1 MNIKANLFAR
11 TDIGKKRQNN
21 EDNFLLVDLTKKKT
35 DLLLP
40 ENRTFE
46 VGEFG
51 IILAVADGM
60 GGANAGEIASKLS
73 LNNILSYLYK
83 NIDYDSKIDE
93 LTMLKIF
100 LDSIKYANEKLF
112 LESRSKQD
120 YFGMGTTFTGTFIYK
135 NKIFV
140 AQIGDSRAYIYRNKN
155 LTQITKDQTIS
166 ELVKRSRVVPDEIA
180 EKNTYKNIITQA
192 LGINEKINI
201 LVTISEI
208 KNDDLLL
215 ICSDGLTDLVSDKEI
230 TDILSSDNDLVFLCK
245 KLTDVANNKGGTDNI
260 TVVLSR
266 FSGKDLNPA
275 SDSKTDFYIIQENKI
290 DYSNPVE
297 NIFLEDK
304 NFSTKKKDKTA
315 LKAKNKK
322 INKLIGLILVSVLI
336 IIVATV
342 VVKNEFLANNSDA
355 DRNKTNE
362 NKELNIN
369 ESTSKSKKIVSESRN
384 IEERHAK
391 SKLEIKNEKIMKLKN
406 NAEIAFNDNRL
417 TVSKDGLDENDYAYY
432 WYGRILDLEPENEEA
447 QRGMQNIQEKLFS
460 LANSSEKIGDL
471 LRALRHY
478 NTILKYF
485 KDNDKLKNKVLLK
498 KSNIYLNKAQKA
510 FNDNR
515 LTVSKDGLDEND
527 YAYYWYNQIL
537 KLDPENEKA
546 LIGIE
551 RIKEK
556 LFLLANSNEKSGNFS
571 RAMRHYRTIIEIF
584 GKDKET
590 KTRAIK
596 AINRIQDQKEA
607 K

>member
-155 LTQITKDQTIS
+155 ITQITKDQTIS